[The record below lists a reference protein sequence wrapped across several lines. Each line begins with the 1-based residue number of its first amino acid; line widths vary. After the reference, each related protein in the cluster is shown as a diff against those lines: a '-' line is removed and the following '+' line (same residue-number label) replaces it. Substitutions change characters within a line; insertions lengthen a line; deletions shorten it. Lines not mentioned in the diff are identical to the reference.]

1 MASAFRE
8 AFKKPQSETKE
19 DQVWNPNQ
27 KVGESRWLA
36 AEGICHEDKEKV
48 AKGNGEAQGKAHRG
62 FFSMSGDAKG
72 NGDEGEG
79 DAGEGS

>member
-1 MASAFRE
+1 MASTFRE
-8 AFKKPQSETKE
+8 AFKKPQSEAEE
-19 DQVWNPNQ
+19 DQVRNPNQ
-27 KVGESRWLA
+27 KVGKGRWFA
-36 AEGICHEDKEKV
+36 AEGVCHEDEKKV
-48 AKGNGEAQGKAHRG
+48 AEGNGEAQGKAHRG